1 LRRFATGKFY
11 MEAAMDGDQIMSL
24 IGCSAEVKMVEMNHL
39 QITTT
44 KSIMYLEIGKEV
56 EWISELDNS
65 DIPTI
70 AELLEDYILYM
81 ESVHEG
87 FITTRDPEVELTSP
101 EQYLVEYEECSGKLP
116 EPLKQYFIQLH
127 EQFGIKKEEK

>member
-1 LRRFATGKFY
+1 MELRRFATDKFY

-39 QITTT
+39 QITTA
-44 KSIMYLEIGKEV
+44 KSVMYLEIDKEV

-70 AELLEDYILYM
+70 AGLLEDYILFLGNTKEY
-81 ESVHEG
+81 G
-87 FITTRDPEVELTSP
+87 ITPVV
-101 EQYLVEYEECSGKLP
+101 YLVEYEECSGKLP

-127 EQFGIKKEEK
+127 EEFGIKKEEV